1 MYMTTS
7 FLSPAKACSDPRTPP
22 RVTKKVPLA
31 GQGLSPKKR
40 LPTVKG
46 QNTSLWR
53 PSAQSKTSLLKD
65 NIAFQEGVMDYTL
78 RGIAQDIWESLGP
91 GYSESVYHSAFEVAL
106 RNQGVYYETERIIP
120 VFYSGQN
127 VGNVRADLI
136 IDRKVVVELKSVSK
150 LNEVYRIQTR
160 NYLTLLEL
168 KTGYLINFPDKNG
181 PLEFEEIVNDQ
192 PVSQIIDPIDC

>member
-1 MYMTTS
+1 MAS
-7 FLSPAKACSDPRTPP
+7 FLSPAKACLGPQRPP
-22 RVTKKVPLA
+22 RVIKKVTWG
-31 GQGLSPKKR
+31 GQGRWPKTR
-40 LPTVKG
+40 LPDSYY
-46 QNTSLWR
+46 QSEHASLTGVL
-53 PSAQSKTSLLKD
+53 SKTSLLKD
-65 NIAFQEGVMDYTL
+65 NIAFQAGVMEYTL
-78 RGIAQDIWESLGP
+78 RNISNDIWESLGP

-106 RNQGVYYETERIIP
+106 RNQGIYYETERIIP

-160 NYLTLLEL
+160 NYLKLLEI

-181 PLEFEEIVNDQ
+181 PLEFEEIVLN
-192 PVSQIIDPIDC
+192 PPPPMPLEMIDC